1 MANVNSVLSNNTNV
15 LDSLSSISFNKQE
28 TFTRLM
34 EANKD
39 IQNATAAFRETEIA
53 LADSANKDRLDKEL
67 GLRT

>member
-39 IQNATAAFRETEIA
+39 IQNATAAFREMEIA